1 MAVKRATEFE
11 ALTVLHTLW
20 KSNSLATSEVKRLLK
35 EEFNL
40 ELVVLANGSITAES
54 TDKKQQYKINQ

>member
-11 ALTVLHTLW
+11 ALKVLHTLW

-35 EEFNL
+35 EEFDL

>member
-20 KSNSLATSEVKRLLK
+20 KSNNLATSEVKRLLK
-35 EEFNL
+35 EEFDL

-54 TDKKQQYKINQ
+54 TDKQQKFTINQ